1 MKQTFELLRPRLQK
15 AVAELANLPQTLS
28 LVWTAARG
36 WTVVWGVLL
45 LLQGLLPVGT
55 VYVTR
60 WLVNSLV
67 GAIQAGGSWDHLR
80 PTLLLVALLAAI
92 QLGLQILRSAT
103 AYVRTAQS
111 ELVQDHISSLVHSKS
126 AAADLGFY
134 DSAEFYDHL
143 HRAKSEAA
151 YRPLALVEGLG
162 NLLQNATTLLAMG
175 AVLTS
180 FGAWLPVA
188 LMIGTAP
195 ALYVALRYALLQNQ
209 WRRTVTPVERRAW
222 YYDWL
227 LTTGDTASE
236 IRLFGL
242 ARHFQSAYQTL
253 RQRLRGER
261 LDLAR
266 QQALAEFSAG
276 SFGLLV
282 TGAVMAWI
290 VWRAVR
296 GLATLGDLAMFY
308 QAFQQGLGLMRG
320 LLEDLGQLYGN
331 LLFLGNLYEFLKLE
345 PRVVSPLRPL
355 PVPPAVKNG
364 IRMLGVRFCYP
375 GSARPALEDFDL
387 EICAG
392 QIVAVVGSNGAGKS
406 TLIKLLCR
414 FYDPEAGRVTL
425 DGVDLRDLD
434 IDELRSRITV
444 LFQQP
449 VHYNDTVRQNIAYG
463 DLSSPANAVATAV
476 CAAGAEEIIARLPQ
490 GIESTLGR
498 GFADGTELS
507 MGEWQRIALARAFL
521 RRAPILVLDEP
532 TSAMDP
538 WAEADWLVRFRKLT
552 AGRTVLM
559 ITHRFSTAMFA
570 DVIHVM
576 SEGRIVESG
585 THEQLLAAGGRYAEG
600 WANLKF
606 ES

>member
-45 LLQGLLPVGT
+45 LLQGLLPVAT

-60 WLVNSLV
+60 SLVNSLV
-67 GAIQAGGSWDHLR
+67 EAIQAGGSWDHLR

-188 LMIGTAP
+188 LVIGTAP

-253 RQRLRGER
+253 RQRLRGES

-276 SFGLLV
+276 GFGLLV
-282 TGAVMAWI
+282 TGAVMAWM

-320 LLEDLGQLYGN
+320 LLENLGQLYGN

-355 PVPPAVKNG
+355 PAPPAVKNG
-364 IRMLGVRFCYP
+364 IRMASVRFCYP
-375 GSARPALEDFDL
+375 GSERPVLENFDL

-463 DLSSPANAVATAV
+463 DLSSPANAVPTAV
-476 CAAGAEEIIARLPQ
+476 RAAGAEEIIARLPQ

-498 GFADGTELS
+498 WFADGTELS

-538 WAEADWLVRFRKLT
+538 WAEADWLARFRKLT

>member
-1 MKQTFELLRPRLQK
+1 
-15 AVAELANLPQTLS
+15 
-28 LVWTAARG
+28 
-36 WTVVWGVLL
+36 
-45 LLQGLLPVGT
+45 
-55 VYVTR
+55 
-60 WLVNSLV
+60 
-67 GAIQAGGSWDHLR
+67 
-80 PTLLLVALLAAI
+80 
-92 QLGLQILRSAT
+92 
-103 AYVRTAQS
+103 
-111 ELVQDHISSLVHSKS
+111 
-126 AAADLGFY
+126 
-134 DSAEFYDHL
+134 
-143 HRAKSEAA
+143 
-151 YRPLALVEGLG
+151 LVEGLG

-188 LMIGTAP
+188 LVIGTAP

-253 RQRLRGER
+253 RQRLRGES
-261 LDLAR
+261 LNLAR

-276 SFGLLV
+276 GFGLLV
-282 TGAVMAWI
+282 TGAVMAWM

-320 LLEDLGQLYGN
+320 LLENLGQLYGN

-355 PVPPAVKNG
+355 PAPPAVKNG
-364 IRMLGVRFCYP
+364 IRMVGVRFCYP
-375 GSARPALEDFDL
+375 GSERPVLENFDL

-463 DLSSPANAVATAV
+463 DLSSPANAVPTAV

-498 GFADGTELS
+498 WFADGTELS

-538 WAEADWLVRFRKLT
+538 WAEADWLARFRKLT
-552 AGRTVLM
+552 AGRTVLI
-559 ITHRFSTAMFA
+559 ITHRFSTARFA
-570 DVIHVM
+570 DVIHVL

-585 THEQLLAAGGRYAEG
+585 THEQLLLASGRYAEG
-600 WANLKF
+600 WGNLKF
-606 ES
+606 

>member
-126 AAADLGFY
+126 ATADLGFY

>member
-162 NLLQNATTLLAMG
+162 NLLQNAITLLAMG

-188 LMIGTAP
+188 LVMGTAP